1 MCAARH
7 GHLDLIGLLLEFGAE
22 VDAQDKVST
31 DYIQL
36 EAVALQFPYIYRPVA
51 LL

>member
-7 GHLDLIGLLLEFGAE
+7 GRLDLIELLLEFGAE

-31 DYIQL
+31 DCR
-36 EAVALQFPYIYRPVA
+36 EANFIIFHMYRMVA